1 MMQHWSDF
9 FHHAL
14 EAGLTSEQWQ
24 ALVNHLSKPLD
35 DAGKAK
41 ILDFLDFRM
50 LHYRLENTK
59 AFKTLTAATLYR
71 EIVAFK
77 KTVQALIPQA
87 EIEALKKHIHL
98 LTRLSN
104 ETENTLQEKFAELSI
119 HAKTFINNE
128 LYLMTRTDTAKH
140 IYHPSQY
147 DIAAKLA
154 LEKIPQPKQHQGRGN
169 IFSAEKQ
176 HLYTCVFTLWRNLGE
191 TNFAIW
197 HNTSNNESSQLVA
210 FTHAL
215 LKAEFECIK
224 QHDPK
229 TLFKLL
235 KEQAISKNM
244 KEFEKLI
251 PYFLEN

>member
-1 MMQHWSDF
+1 MSDF

-35 DAGKAK
+35 DASKGYV
-41 ILDFLDFRM
+41 IDFLDFR
-50 LHYRLENTK
+50 LLQYTLEQIPQ
-59 AFKTLTAATLYR
+59 FKTRTLATLYH

-77 KTVQALIPQA
+77 ETAQALIPKA
-87 EIEALKKHIHL
+87 ELKALEDGIHLFTQLSSEAETALKSAHFN
-98 LTRLSN
+98 LSLN
-104 ETENTLQEKFAELSI
+104 
-119 HAKTFINNE
+119 AKAAIGNE
-128 LYLMTRTDTAKH
+128 LYLMTRTDTGKH
-140 IYHPSQY
+140 LYHPSQY

-154 LEKIPQPKQHQGRGN
+154 LEKMPKPKQYQGRGN

-176 HLYTCVFTLWRNLGE
+176 HLYTCVFTLWRDLGE

-251 PYFLEN
+251 PYFLES